1 MFSSEDR
8 EISKNAF
15 FEEHLRTIAG
25 ELTLRSD
32 CLELSFWRVT
42 FKKPSCFSKIK
53 VPVAYRPELSPKFG
67 AYALFKFNTYAFFWT

>member
-32 CLELSFWRVT
+32 CLELSF
-42 FKKPSCFSKIK
+42 
-53 VPVAYRPELSPKFG
+53 
-67 AYALFKFNTYAFFWT
+67 